1 MHKRLIGDPGFT
13 LVEVL
18 VVIAIT
24 LILTVVSIT
33 GLREFSNRSGHKSAA
48 HTILGALEEAHARTL
63 SSDGDTTYG
72 VHFETDM
79 VVVFEGTS
87 YTAGDPDNDER
98 SLPARTNVTNI
109 SLGGGSEVYFERLSG
124 DVSPTGTV
132 TVSLT
137 HSSSTSKTVTI
148 YSSGLSE
155 IN

>member
-1 MHKRLIGDPGFT
+1 
-13 LVEVL
+13 
-18 VVIAIT
+18 
-24 LILTVVSIT
+24 
-33 GLREFSNRSGHKSAA
+33 
-48 HTILGALEEAHARTL
+48 
-63 SSDGDTTYG
+63 